1 MKIIFC
7 TTLLLVAALLPA
19 RSTLARDIVLGIGES
34 VQVGNDRVTC
44 GGGQGE
50 VAVPSSPLS
59 TTDCQQWD
67 DYSKTC
73 LYERTVMSFNGV
85 ECVEECQQWD
95 SYSKKCLYA
104 TKCEFN
110 DSQRLFVRTSCA
122 DFDTYDNVC
131 RRTKQEK
138 IGGSHGRR

>member
-1 MKIIFC
+1 MKVLLGM
-7 TTLLLVAALLPA
+7 TLLLVATLLAAPA
-19 RSTLARDIVLGIGES
+19 IQARDIVLGIGES

-50 VAVPSSPLS
+50 VAAPLS

-85 ECVEECQQWD
+85 ECVEECQHWD
-95 SYSKKCLYA
+95 SYSKTCLYA

-110 DSQRLFVRTSCA
+110 ASQRLFVRTSCA

-138 IGGSHGRR
+138 IIGSHGRR

>member
-1 MKIIFC
+1 MKTIFC
-7 TTLLLVAALLPA
+7 MALFLFA
-19 RSTLARDIVLGIGES
+19 VLMSTSDIQARDIVLGIGES

-44 GGGQGE
+44 GGGQDE
-50 VAVPSSPLS
+50 VAAPLS

-110 DSQRLFVRTSCA
+110 ASQRLFVRTSCA

-138 IGGSHGRR
+138 IIGSHGRR